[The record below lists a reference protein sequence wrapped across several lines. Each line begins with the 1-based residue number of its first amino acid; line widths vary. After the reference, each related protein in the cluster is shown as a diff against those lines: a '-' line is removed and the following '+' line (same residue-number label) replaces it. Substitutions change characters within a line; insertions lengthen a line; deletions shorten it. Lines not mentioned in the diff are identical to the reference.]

1 MTVFAAL
8 TMYDWPE
15 VRAETDA
22 QWAVIRDALRA
33 AGVDAPERLARR
45 NAELPAVPDGIKDA
59 SGAVVSPDPVSLPP
73 DDLDVHAMWRHP
85 ALLFAQT
92 CWGPMERG
100 LRDDVQLIG
109 QPDYSDCEGGKGAF
123 YSSAILAR
131 RGGDDGAAPADG
143 AASLPLEAMRG
154 ARFAF
159 NGPDSMSGI
168 IALTRDLEAAG
179 ESLAI
184 FSQRFQTGAHRA
196 SIAAVARGEADI
208 CAIDCRSWQLARGF
222 DDNASKV
229 SVIGWTARRP
239 GLPYICSKTV
249 PSATVT
255 VMRGALLSAGII
267 VDG

>member
-1 MTVFAAL
+1 
-8 TMYDWPE
+8 MYDWPE

-22 QWAVIRDALRA
+22 QWAAIRDALNA
-33 AGVDAPERLARR
+33 AGVDAPDKLTRR
-45 NAELPAVPDGIKDA
+45 NAELPAVPGGIKGA
-59 SGAVVSPDPVSLPP
+59 GGAVVSPGPASLPP

-92 CWGPMERG
+92 CWGPMELG

-131 RGGDDGAAPADG
+131 RGDVDVAAPADG
-143 AASLPLEAMRG
+143 AASLPFEATRG

-179 ESLAI
+179 ESLDI

-196 SIAAVARGEADI
+196 SIAAVASGKADI
-208 CAIDCRSWQLARGF
+208 CAVDCRSWQLARRF
-222 DDNASKV
+222 EDDASKV
-229 SVIGWTARRP
+229 SVIGWTARRR